1 MVIAGTPVA
10 RWTWGHDG
18 QVGDKTITCLDALL
32 AAYSVL
38 AEHRLVVG
46 DTNAFVSV
54 HEAGKSNSYLFRGE
68 LEIGATSPPAGSAQ
82 RLAIQIEAALRP
94 GRIGSVSAHIKSG
107 GLIFRGGDDVREGG
121 LFLLGA
127 STLLDY
133 VSVSLVTFSDAWM
146 PCDLKGRAQPAVHAA
161 NAPRLATA
169 LRELADALG
178 SETDPGDPTYFGEP
192 TETGIDNCF
201 DRDGVA
207 SDVWGS
213 FEIPYRYSK
222 FTHAPGFGRIGYA
235 WSADGEVQYVP
246 VHGEHGLLGYLWA
259 SDAENAA
266 SFEPRDVGDEESY
279 RAGLLWL
286 DRLRSAHD
294 RGLLPSRALTEL
306 AGLTDDSR
314 LNTLGLPM
322 LRELASEG

>member
-1 MVIAGTPVA
+1 MIASTPIA
-10 RWTWGHDG
+10 RWTWGCDG
-18 QVGDKTITCLDALL
+18 QAGDKIVACLDALL
-32 AAYSVL
+32 TAYNVL
-38 AEHRLVVG
+38 AGHRLVVG

-68 LEIGATSPPAGSAQ
+68 FVLGATSPPADIAQ
-82 RLAIQIEAALRP
+82 RLAAQVGAALRP
-94 GRIGSVSAHIKSG
+94 GRIGGVSAHVESG
-107 GLIFRGGDDVREGG
+107 GLIVRGGDDVREGR

-127 STLLDY
+127 SALLDH

-146 PCDLKGRAQPAVHAA
+146 PYDLKGRAQPAVHAA
-161 NAPRLATA
+161 NAPRLTTA
-169 LRELADALG
+169 LRELSEALG

-213 FEIPYRYSK
+213 FEIPYRYSE

-235 WSADGEVQYVP
+235 RSADGEVQYVP

-266 SFEPRDVGDEESY
+266 SFEPRDVGDEESC

-294 RGLLPSRALTEL
+294 RGLSPSRALAEL
-306 AGLTDDSR
+306 ADLTDDSR
-314 LNTLGLPM
+314 LDTLGLPM
-322 LRELASEG
+322 LRRLGSEG